1 MPHLPIQSL
10 YSDFLSTLPHQ
21 HLVVEAQTGSGKST
35 CLPLWA
41 AQQGRVLVI
50 EPRRIA
56 CTSLAQFLA
65 EQHSESVGQ
74 TVGYAI
80 KLESCYN
87 EQSQIVF
94 VTPGVAL
101 RWLAEEG
108 LATFD
113 IVIIDEFHERRWDSD
128 LLLAL
133 LREQANKRLVVTSA
147 TLEGERLAH
156 YLNAKRLQADGRQ
169 YEVVI
174 EYHSK
179 ESHQLPAS
187 YRLAERVVH
196 EVRHAREY
204 TPADILVFLPGRKEI
219 SQCQQLLAGQSSL
232 LVVPLH
238 ASVSEQDRHRALN
251 PQPQQKVVL
260 ATNVAETSLTIPN
273 IAYVIDS
280 GLERRTEQRNGR
292 TTLTLKAISKAS
304 AQQRAGRAGRVMNG
318 VAVRLYGQHA
328 ALEAVTPAEMQRE
341 SLLEPMLASASCGRP
356 MAQLTFLEPLPEKS
370 LQQAFAQ
377 LVTMQAIRDDGTI
390 TEHGKKIAPLPI
402 DALYADLVARM
413 AEKSLQ
419 EAMIDLTAALSVP
432 ASLYTLL
439 PSEEQR
445 EKLNQQEPLSCDA
458 QLLIQLV
465 RGTVFEGISIET
477 EALHEA
483 QGLAEQ
489 MRQIYQLPQLEVA
502 SRYSHQ
508 QLAYAIARLH
518 PELLFVRRVRRKEA
532 MGNGKMEVLIGRN
545 SRFSTEHEAALV
557 LDHHSLPGRGIKQTM
572 TLATV
577 MMPIEQQAIEHL
589 DLGEWRQAETESQ
602 DGTLLTVL
610 KLYYA
615 GREIAQKQVQAE
627 GELAVKSLLDMVT
640 SEQCFPGFAK
650 QRQQEIL
657 LWKLYVDLG
666 LDSATHEH
674 HSITFE
680 QWFTDQLTQLGIHSL
695 AELEL
700 FSADD
705 FPFEGIPYWEKA
717 NFSERYP
724 FELYL
729 GDLQLSVEYHPKRKW
744 IYVIYQ
750 SGLRKT
756 APKRWELPRW
766 EGYRIQ
772 FKKASRVI
780 DIY

>member
-147 TLEGERLAH
+147 TLEGERAH

-196 EVRHAREY
+196 EVRHAREH

-356 MAQLTFLEPLPEKS
+356 ITQLTFLESLPEKS
-370 LQQAFAQ
+370 LQQAFEQ
-377 LVTMQAIRDDGTI
+377 LVTMQAISENGVI
-390 TEHGKKIAPLPI
+390 TEHGQKIAPLPI

-445 EKLNQQEPLSCDA
+445 EKLNQQEPLRCDA

-508 QLAYAIARLH
+508 QLAYAIARIH

-750 SGLRKT
+750 SGLRKSV
-756 APKRWELPRW
+756 PKRWELPRW